1 MKQRDDRGVPDV
13 VRQPL
18 AVRPTSRRP
27 LEAELI
33 RFPRIV
39 GLLARAVW
47 SLCMPT
53 RRYGLE
59 ASPSDAVHSTRLLCR
74 SYVGRVMLPRSV
86 RVLIAEDERR
96 LADAIA
102 RGLRREGMAVDLA
115 PDGSDALIKARVV
128 RYDVL
133 VLDRDLPGVHGDDVC
148 RRVRDEQ
155 PDTGI
160 LMLTAASALED
171 LVQGLSLGA
180 DDYLPKPFRFAEL
193 VARIHALA
201 RRATPSRPPVLRHD
215 DLELDPARRTLTRA
229 GRPIELARKEFAV
242 LETLMSADG
251 ATVSA
256 EELLERVW
264 DEHTDPF
271 TNVVRMTIMTLRRKL
286 GAPPVVETVI
296 GVGYRLI

>member
-1 MKQRDDRGVPDV
+1 M
-13 VRQPL
+13 
-18 AVRPTSRRP
+18 
-27 LEAELI
+27 
-33 RFPRIV
+33 
-39 GLLARAVW
+39 
-47 SLCMPT
+47 
-53 RRYGLE
+53 
-59 ASPSDAVHSTRLLCR
+59 
-74 SYVGRVMLPRSV
+74 

-115 PDGSDALIKARVV
+115 PDGSDALVKARVV

-148 RRVRDEQ
+148 RAVRDEQ
-155 PDTGI
+155 PETGI

-201 RRATPSRPPVLRHD
+201 RRATPSRPPVLSHG
-215 DLELDPARRTLTRA
+215 DLELDPARRTLARA
-229 GRPIELARKEFAV
+229 GQPIELARKEFAV
-242 LETLMSADG
+242 LETLMGADG

-286 GAPPVVETVI
+286 GDPPVVETVI
-296 GVGYRLI
+296 GVGYRLM

>member
-1 MKQRDDRGVPDV
+1 M
-13 VRQPL
+13 
-18 AVRPTSRRP
+18 
-27 LEAELI
+27 
-33 RFPRIV
+33 
-39 GLLARAVW
+39 
-47 SLCMPT
+47 
-53 RRYGLE
+53 
-59 ASPSDAVHSTRLLCR
+59 
-74 SYVGRVMLPRSV
+74 
-86 RVLIAEDERR
+86 RVLIAEDEGR

-115 PDGSDALIKARVV
+115 ADGSDALVKSRVF

-148 RRVRDEQ
+148 RAVRDER
-155 PDTGI
+155 PETGI
-160 LMLTAASALED
+160 LMLTAAGTLED
-171 LVQGLSLGA
+171 VVQGLSLGA

-201 RRATPSRPPVLRHD
+201 RRSSPARPPVLRHAN
-215 DLELDPARRTLTRA
+215 LELDPARRTLARA
-229 GRPIELARKEFAV
+229 GAPVELARKEFAV
-242 LETLMSADG
+242 LETLMDADG

-286 GAPPVVETVI
+286 GQPPVIETVI

>member
-1 MKQRDDRGVPDV
+1 
-13 VRQPL
+13 
-18 AVRPTSRRP
+18 
-27 LEAELI
+27 
-33 RFPRIV
+33 
-39 GLLARAVW
+39 
-47 SLCMPT
+47 
-53 RRYGLE
+53 
-59 ASPSDAVHSTRLLCR
+59 
-74 SYVGRVMLPRSV
+74 V

-115 PDGSDALIKARVV
+115 PDGTDALFKARVT

-133 VLDRDLPGVHGDDVC
+133 VLDRDLPGIHGDEVC
-148 RRVRDEQ
+148 RAVREER

-160 LMLTAASALED
+160 LMLTAAASLGD

-180 DDYLPKPFRFAEL
+180 DDYLAKPFRYAEL

-201 RRATPSRPPVLRHD
+201 RRSSPSRAPVLRHRD
-215 DLELDPARRTLTRA
+215 IELDCARRSVTRS
-229 GRPIELARKEFAV
+229 GSEVQLARKELGV
-242 LETLMSADG
+242 LEALMASDG

-264 DEHTDPF
+264 DDQIDPF

-286 GAPPVVETVI
+286 GDPPVIETVI
-296 GVGYRLI
+296 GVGYRMV